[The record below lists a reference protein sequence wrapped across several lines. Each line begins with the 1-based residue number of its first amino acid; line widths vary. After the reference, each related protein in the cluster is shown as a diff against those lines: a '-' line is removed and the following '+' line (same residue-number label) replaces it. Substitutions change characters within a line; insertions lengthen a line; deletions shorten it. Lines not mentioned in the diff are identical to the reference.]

1 LQTLALLLPLI
12 LLLVT
17 FLFLLVLLA
26 VFLLILRR
34 KRGIVLGDETGPTDV
49 GTEHTALLTAE
60 GGLEGVERRW
70 LEEQDED
77 TRRSYQRA
85 KGESSWS
92 SAVGCF
98 GRTVPGPG
106 GREARSWPRRLQPG
120 TRQTTRKQQLTYQ
133 FNSCSLSTAIP
144 AQLAPNRHHSISIP
158 LDPREGSLSL
168 GV

>member
-1 LQTLALLLPLI
+1 MCLTEASGWEVSASSGVVLECNSRLTNLTLSQTLALLLPLI

-34 KRGIVLGDETGPTDV
+34 KRGIVLRDETGPTDV

-85 KGESSWS
+85 KGESDWF
-92 SAVGCF
+92 SAEV
-98 GRTVPGPG
+98 GRTDRPRPGAARPG
-106 GREARSWPRRLQPG
+106 
-120 TRQTTRKQQLTYQ
+120 
-133 FNSCSLSTAIP
+133 
-144 AQLAPNRHHSISIP
+144 
-158 LDPREGSLSL
+158 L
-168 GV
+168 G